1 MPLAQMAA
9 AVALSVVIAIA
20 LQQGQASG
28 GRGMSVGGFVSFI
41 GAMLMLIQP
50 LRRLTDVVGP
60 VTRGLAA
67 LERGLDLMDQV
78 QPEVGPPASAT
89 PPARARGELA
99 LRDGHLAQPGGVHLD
114 LNGIAKSKFVVVMH
128 QPTFLPGRAPR
139 TCRRFR
145 Y

>member
-1 MPLAQMAA
+1 MVRLHGAQQQQAERFHTLSRALRGVSIKATSASAAAMPLAQMAA

-89 PPARARGELA
+89 PPARARGDWRCA
-99 LRDGHLAQPGGVHLD
+99 MSP
-114 LNGIAKSKFVVVMH
+114 
-128 QPTFLPGRAPR
+128 
-139 TCRRFR
+139 
-145 Y
+145 